1 MRFWTFTFTLCL
13 SVLTATS
20 ALAASKPVDTK
31 EVDRRITELMKDHK
45 MAGLAIAIIEDGE
58 ITFTKGYGETLKGS
72 GEEVTPDTVFRWAS
86 VSKGVAAATVLGLA
100 EEGHFSLASP
110 VKAYAPSLKLP
121 KSNYPATIEDV
132 LTHRLGI
139 LNNAYDK
146 RIEDGQTGK
155 QVRGALSNVKRLC
168 EPGSCHAYQNA
179 AFDAASEIAETAAGI
194 PYKSIVSERFF
205 KPLGMDTA
213 SMTLVGLERSK
224 NWAKPHK
231 KTGEPVK
238 RVKPTYYR
246 IPGAAGVNSSVT
258 DLAKWMQ
265 AQMDEAN
272 PVLPQEAQETLQSAR
287 VVTPIEDRRLRRHY
301 PALRKA
307 KYGLGWRTYDYEG
320 RQVVGHRGAVEGYRA
335 LTLFDPKLQT
345 GVAIMW
351 NSPHGRP
358 VGLQLEIM
366 DQVYGNPRRDWMR
379 LGQRDLPTPLT
390 GKGGSFDPTRR

>member
-1 MRFWTFTFTLCL
+1 MRNWILTFSVCL
-13 SVLTATS
+13 YAFVSTPVFATPN
-20 ALAASKPVDTK
+20 PVDTS
-31 EVDRRITELMKDHK
+31 EVDRRVFELMKDPR
-45 MAGLAIAIIEDGE
+45 MAGLALAIIEDGK
-58 ITFTKGYGETLKGS
+58 ITHTKGYGETLKGS
-72 GEEVTPDTVFRWAS
+72 GDKVTGDTVFRWAS

-100 EEGHFSLASP
+100 DDGHFSLSSP
-110 VKAYAPSLKLP
+110 VKAYAPSLHLP
-121 KSNYPATIEDV
+121 KSKYPATIEDV

-155 QVRGALSNVKRLC
+155 QVRHALSKVRRLC

-179 AFDAASEIAETAAGI
+179 AFDAASEITETVSGI
-194 PYKSIVSERFF
+194 PYKSVVSERFF

-213 SMTLVGLERSK
+213 SLTLEGLIRSK

-231 KTGEPVK
+231 KTGQPVN

-246 IPGAAGVNSSVT
+246 IPAAAGINSSVT

-265 AQMDEAN
+265 AQMNDAN
-272 PVLPQEAQETLQSAR
+272 GVLQPDTQEALHEGR
-287 VVTPIEDRRLRRHY
+287 VSTPNENRRLRRHY
-301 PALRKA
+301 PALRNA
-307 KYGLGWRTYDYEG
+307 EYGLGWRTYDYEG
-320 RQVVGHRGAVEGYRA
+320 HQVVGHRGAVEGYRA
-335 LTLFDPKLQT
+335 LTLFDPKIKT

-366 DQVYGNPRRDWMR
+366 DQVYGHPRRDWMR
-379 LGQRDLPTPLT
+379 LGQRTLPNP
-390 GKGGSFDPTRR
+390 PT